1 MGLEWRNWKQIYR
14 TFNFLAHHTAM
25 VTPVFFQSSH
35 LLATD
40 CHGGLIAPE
49 PI

>member
-25 VTPVFFQSSH
+25 VIPVFFPSSPM
-35 LLATD
+35 LAAASRD
-40 CHGGLIAPE
+40 GLIAPE
-49 PI
+49 SM